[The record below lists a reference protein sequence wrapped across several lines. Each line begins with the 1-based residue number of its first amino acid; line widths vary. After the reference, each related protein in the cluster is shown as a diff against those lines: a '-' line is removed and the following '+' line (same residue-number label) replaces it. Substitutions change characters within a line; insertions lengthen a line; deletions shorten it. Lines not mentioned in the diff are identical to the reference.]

1 MAYTNPNFRD
11 NTTPALSAE
20 NMNNLANA
28 VALSVVANGGTG
40 RSTLTTGAI
49 LYGQGQN
56 AVGLLLGTGAVFATS
71 SGAPKMGTLPVSCG
85 GTGVTNLSTLKASM
99 GLNNAGFLIQSSQ
112 PSDHSKLWIN
122 SSNSTLNYWNGSS
135 WIAIRGVFGA

>member
-28 VALSVVANGGTG
+28 VALSVVQNGGTG
-40 RSTLTTGAI
+40 RTTLTSGAI
-49 LYGQGQN
+49 LYGAGTN
-56 AVGLLLGTGAVFATS
+56 AVGLLLGTGAIYATA
-71 SGAPKMGTLPVSCG
+71 SGSPQYGTLPVSCG
-85 GTGVTNLSTLKASM
+85 GTGVTSLSTLKTNL
-99 GLNNAGFLIQSSQ
+99 GLGNAGFLIQSSA
-112 PSDHSKLWIN
+112 PSDHTKLWIN